1 MEANTLCSLIA
12 QRINPEHFIVSELE
26 VVFID
31 PDRKFKPSDAPNTSP
46 YNTVENRAIVADVIK
61 NYDALAAAYE
71 SKKSILAQIKDLEL
85 QQTPRRLREAIADP
99 TWMNGLDSQIAE
111 LRAQL

>member
-1 MEANTLCSLIA
+1 MTADTLCTLIA
-12 QRINPEHFIVSELE
+12 QRLPPEQFQLHGLE

-31 PDRKFKPSDAPNTSP
+31 PERNNKPFDAPNTSP

-61 NYDALAAAYE
+61 NYDTLAAAYE
-71 SKKSILAQIKDLEL
+71 AKQSVLAQIRTLEL
-85 QQTPRRLREAIADP
+85 QQTPRRLREAVTDP

-111 LRAQL
+111 LRKKL